1 MKYASSTD
9 IGLVRKLNE
18 DYHMNYIT
26 DDFSL
31 LVVCDGMGG
40 HKAGEVASKKA
51 VETVINYVKEN
62 ENDKDY
68 ENTLIKA
75 ITLANEEVYKD
86 SENNSEHRNMGT
98 TIVACLVYDDN
109 AIVAN
114 VGDSRLYLYRDREL
128 KQITVDHSLVN
139 DLLSS
144 GTITE
149 EEALDF
155 AQKNVITRSLGI
167 QDTVDIDIFN
177 IKLIKD
183 DLILMCTDGL
193 TSQLENEDIV
203 DIIKK
208 ETDLDKITQNLID
221 EANDIEGIDNITITL
236 YLYEGENYDR

>member
-1 MKYASSTD
+1 MKYASNTD

-62 ENDKDY
+62 ENNKDY
-68 ENTLIKA
+68 KSTLIKA

-114 VGDSRLYLYRDREL
+114 VGDSRLYLYRNEEL
-128 KQITVDHSLVN
+128 EQITVDHSLLN
-139 DLLSS
+139 DLLAS

-149 EEALDF
+149 EEAIDF
-155 AQKNVITRSLGI
+155 SQKNVITRSLGI
-167 QDTVDIDIFN
+167 QDNVNVDIFE

-193 TSQLENEDIV
+193 TSQLEKEEIIEIIKEESNLF

-208 ETDLDKITQNLID
+208 LIN
-221 EANDIEGIDNITITL
+221 EANDFEGIDNVTITL

>member
-1 MKYASSTD
+1 MKYASNTD

-62 ENDKDY
+62 ENEKDY
-68 ENTLIKA
+68 KKMLIKA

-86 SENNSEHRNMGT
+86 SENNTEHRNMGT
-98 TIVACLVYDDN
+98 TIVACLIHGEN

-114 VGDSRLYLYRDREL
+114 VGDSRLYLYRNEEL
-128 KQITVDHSLVN
+128 EQITVDHSLVN

-149 EEALDF
+149 EEAIDF
-155 AQKNVITRSLGI
+155 SQKNVITRSLGI
-167 QDTVDIDIFN
+167 QDTVDVDIFD

-183 DLILMCTDGL
+183 DLILMCTDAL
-193 TSQLENEDIV
+193 TSQLEKEEIIEIIKEESNLD

-208 ETDLDKITQNLID
+208 LIN
-221 EANDIEGIDNITITL
+221 EANDFEGIDNVTITL

>member
-1 MKYASSTD
+1 MKYASNTD

-62 ENDKDY
+62 ENEKDY
-68 ENTLIKA
+68 KKMLIKA

-86 SENNSEHRNMGT
+86 SENNTEHRNMGT
-98 TIVACLVYDDN
+98 TIVACLIHGEN

-114 VGDSRLYLYRDREL
+114 MGDSRLYLYRNEEL
-128 KQITVDHSLVN
+128 EQITVDHSLVN

-149 EEALDF
+149 EEAIDF
-155 AQKNVITRSLGI
+155 SQKNVITRSLGI
-167 QDTVDIDIFN
+167 QDTVDVDIFD

-193 TSQLENEDIV
+193 TSQLEKEEIIEIIKEESNLD

-208 ETDLDKITQNLID
+208 LIN
-221 EANDIEGIDNITITL
+221 EANDFEGIDNVTITL

>member
-1 MKYASSTD
+1 M
-9 IGLVRKLNE
+9 
-18 DYHMNYIT
+18 
-26 DDFSL
+26 
-31 LVVCDGMGG
+31 
-40 HKAGEVASKKA
+40 
-51 VETVINYVKEN
+51 
-62 ENDKDY
+62 
-68 ENTLIKA
+68 
-75 ITLANEEVYKD
+75 
-86 SENNSEHRNMGT
+86 
-98 TIVACLVYDDN
+98 
-109 AIVAN
+109 
-114 VGDSRLYLYRDREL
+114 
-128 KQITVDHSLVN
+128 N

-177 IKLIKD
+177 IRLIKD

>member
-1 MKYASSTD
+1 
-9 IGLVRKLNE
+9 
-18 DYHMNYIT
+18 
-26 DDFSL
+26 
-31 LVVCDGMGG
+31 
-40 HKAGEVASKKA
+40 
-51 VETVINYVKEN
+51 
-62 ENDKDY
+62 
-68 ENTLIKA
+68 
-75 ITLANEEVYKD
+75 
-86 SENNSEHRNMGT
+86 MGT

-114 VGDSRLYLYRDREL
+114 VGDSRLYLYRDGEL

>member
-1 MKYASSTD
+1 MKYASNTD

-62 ENDKDY
+62 ENNKDY
-68 ENTLIKA
+68 KNTLIKA

-114 VGDSRLYLYRDREL
+114 VGDSRLYLYRNEEL
-128 KQITVDHSLVN
+128 EQITVDHSLVN
-139 DLLSS
+139 DLLAS

-149 EEALDF
+149 EEAIDF
-155 AQKNVITRSLGI
+155 SQKNVITRSLGI
-167 QDTVDIDIFN
+167 QDTVNVDIFE

-193 TSQLENEDIV
+193 TSQLEKEEIIEIIKEESNLF

-208 ETDLDKITQNLID
+208 LIN
-221 EANDIEGIDNITITL
+221 EANDFEGIDNVTITL

>member
-1 MKYASSTD
+1 M
-9 IGLVRKLNE
+9 
-18 DYHMNYIT
+18 
-26 DDFSL
+26 
-31 LVVCDGMGG
+31 
-40 HKAGEVASKKA
+40 
-51 VETVINYVKEN
+51 
-62 ENDKDY
+62 
-68 ENTLIKA
+68 
-75 ITLANEEVYKD
+75 
-86 SENNSEHRNMGT
+86 
-98 TIVACLVYDDN
+98 
-109 AIVAN
+109 
-114 VGDSRLYLYRDREL
+114 YLYRDREL

>member
-1 MKYASSTD
+1 MKYASNTD

-62 ENDKDY
+62 ENEKDY
-68 ENTLIKA
+68 KKMLIKA

-86 SENNSEHRNMGT
+86 SENNTEHRNMGT
-98 TIVACLVYDDN
+98 TIVACLIHGEN

-114 VGDSRLYLYRDREL
+114 VGDSRLYLYRNEEL
-128 KQITVDHSLVN
+128 EQITVDHSLVN

-149 EEALDF
+149 EEAIDF
-155 AQKNVITRSLGI
+155 SQKNVITRSLGI
-167 QDTVDIDIFN
+167 QDTVDVDIFD

-193 TSQLENEDIV
+193 TSQLEKEEIIEIIKEESNLD

-208 ETDLDKITQNLID
+208 LIN
-221 EANDIEGIDNITITL
+221 EANDFEGIDNVTITL